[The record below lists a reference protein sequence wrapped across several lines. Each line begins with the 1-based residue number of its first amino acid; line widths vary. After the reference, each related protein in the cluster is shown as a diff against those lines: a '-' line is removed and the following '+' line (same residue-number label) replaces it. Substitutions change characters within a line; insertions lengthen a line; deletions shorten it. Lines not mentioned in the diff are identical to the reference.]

1 MAAPLALAAGLEKA
15 GGVVVALLVL
25 AAVLAPTARARAG
38 WTLATL
44 VLTPALLL
52 ALLAGTAQWHVVR
65 DRPAVAAVAGLAG
78 LGVIVALALALR
90 RRPEVFPLLVVA
102 TLPFRIPIAA
112 GGSTF
117 NLLAPLYVVVGA
129 ASLAR
134 VIATFRDDPPPTPLR
149 PAARR
154 VGAALLAFVVLYA
167 LQALYT
173 KDLSTATNTLVFFL
187 VPFALLWARLSE
199 VEWNPRLLRN
209 CLAVLLVLAVVLV
222 GVGFGEYATRTLLLN
237 PKVIDA
243 NSFSSFFR
251 VNSLFFDPNVFG
263 RFLALVMLA
272 AASALLWTRAPRTGL
287 ALAAALAVL
296 WGGLVITFS
305 QSSFAA
311 LLVGLAVLAAV
322 RWEARRVGLG
332 ALVGV
337 LLAVV
342 VVVVGQKALK
352 LDLGSSRSVDRA
364 TSGRLDLVRGGLR
377 MARDRPVFGW
387 GSGSFALVYRQRESR
402 SRQTAVSASHTIP
415 LTVAAEQGV
424 PGLALY
430 VVLLVLAFV
439 LLVRGVRGGRG
450 SAPTRAFLLAAFAAL
465 VVHTLVY
472 AAFLEDPV
480 TWALLGA
487 AAALPDP

>member
-52 ALLAGTAQWHVVR
+52 ALLAATPQWHVVR

-90 RRPEVFPLLVVA
+90 RRPEVFPLLAVA
-102 TLPFRIPIAA
+102 ALPFRIPIAA

-117 NLLAPLYVVVGA
+117 NLLVPLYVVVGA

-209 CLAVLLVLAVVLV
+209 CLGVLVALALVLV

-322 RWEARRVGLG
+322 RWEARRVGLA

-450 SAPTRAFLLAAFAAL
+450 SVPTRAFLLAAFAAL

-472 AAFLEDPV
+472 AAFLEDPA